1 MDWKYTL
8 SEPVLGDAEK
18 AAVLSCLESG
28 WLSMGPNT
36 QAFEKR
42 FSELTGA
49 KHAIAVANGTAALHL
64 AMAALEIGS
73 GETDEVIQPSINFVA
88 AANMT
93 NAVGAKPVFADIVAL
108 DEPTIAPAEIERR
121 ITPNTKAVVVMHF
134 GGYPARMAEILDI
147 CEAHGLPLIEDACH
161 APLYRMD
168 DFAGR
173 ALGTLGAVG
182 CFSFF
187 SNKNMTTGEG
197 GMVTTDD
204 DALAAKIRN
213 LRSHGMTSLSWD
225 RHHGRPATYDVTA
238 HGYNYRIDDLRS
250 ALGRAQ
256 LERLDDLNAL
266 RQGHARA
273 YADLVA
279 RASGAGMRYIY
290 GSDPEGGTAHLA
302 GILVP
307 REARNPIRQMLADNG
322 IQSSLHYPPVHLFT
336 AFADTAS
343 DALPL
348 SEEFAETMITLP
360 MHAYLPD
367 AAPGDIIGLIAEKL
381 TRNAA

>member
-8 SEPVLGDAEK
+8 SEPVLGDEEK

-73 GETDEVIQPSINFVA
+73 SAKDEVIQPSINFVA

-93 NAVGAKPVFADIVAL
+93 KAVGAKPVFGDIVAL
-108 DEPTIAPAEIERR
+108 DEPTISPEEIERR

-134 GGYPARMAEILDI
+134 GGYPARMAEILKI

-168 DFAGR
+168 DFGGR

-225 RHHGRPATYDVTA
+225 RHHAPA
-238 HGYNYRIDDLRS
+238 RDL
-250 ALGRAQ
+250 
-256 LERLDDLNAL
+256 
-266 RQGHARA
+266 
-273 YADLVA
+273 
-279 RASGAGMRYIY
+279 
-290 GSDPEGGTAHLA
+290 
-302 GILVP
+302 
-307 REARNPIRQMLADNG
+307 
-322 IQSSLHYPPVHLFT
+322 
-336 AFADTAS
+336 
-343 DALPL
+343 
-348 SEEFAETMITLP
+348 
-360 MHAYLPD
+360 
-367 AAPGDIIGLIAEKL
+367 
-381 TRNAA
+381 